1 MKKAAVLFAAFITA
15 ALFSVN
21 AAADAALP
29 PLESPGMNGTK
40 AVLLLVIIVAVAALI
55 ALTVCVIKKKKSR
68 KNAGEIKASG
78 EKEDGGDAS

>member
-29 PLESPGMNGTK
+29 PLVSAGLNGAD
-40 AVLLLVIIVAVAALI
+40 AVLLVVIIAVAAALI
-55 ALTVCVIKKKKSR
+55 AVTVCVIKKKKSR
-68 KNAGEIKASG
+68 KNPGESEASG
-78 EKEDGGDAS
+78 KDGGDAS